1 MRYSLPMPGASAD
14 AVARARL
21 QGKRA
26 ALGVVIVVAVV
37 FIGASAVQIVPAIFG
52 AGVTPIPSSPS
63 GSDPRTCAEGVR
75 RLERALER
83 ARPPAGSPSSGH
95 ALERD
100 LSDEARVRAACDKSP
115 EGLDAWA
122 SLARLRSAEE
132 QLGPGGAG
140 AAEELEPLRRDVAAH
155 LPADLR

>member
-1 MRYSLPMPGASAD
+1 MPAAAPD
-14 AVARARL
+14 ALARARL

-52 AGVTPIPSSPS
+52 AGVTPIPASPS
-63 GSDPRTCAEGVR
+63 GSDPRVCAEGVR

-83 ARPPAGSPSSGH
+83 ARDAAGSISFGP
-95 ALERD
+95 
-100 LSDEARVRAACDKSP
+100 DEERVRSACDKSP

-122 SLARLRSAEE
+122 SLARLRSAEQ
-132 QLGPGGAG
+132 QLGPGAG
-140 AAEELEPLRRDVAAH
+140 TAAAELEPLRRDVSAH

>member
-1 MRYSLPMPGASAD
+1 VRYTLPMPAASPD
-14 AVARARL
+14 ALARARL

-52 AGVTPIPSSPS
+52 AGVTPIPVSPS
-63 GSDPRTCAEGVR
+63 GSDPRVCAEGVR

-83 ARPPAGSPSSGH
+83 AHDTAGS
-95 ALERD
+95 
-100 LSDEARVRAACDKSP
+100 LSFGPDEERVRSACDKSP

-132 QLGPGGAG
+132 QLAPAAG
-140 AAEELEPLRRDVAAH
+140 SAAAELEPLRRDVAAH